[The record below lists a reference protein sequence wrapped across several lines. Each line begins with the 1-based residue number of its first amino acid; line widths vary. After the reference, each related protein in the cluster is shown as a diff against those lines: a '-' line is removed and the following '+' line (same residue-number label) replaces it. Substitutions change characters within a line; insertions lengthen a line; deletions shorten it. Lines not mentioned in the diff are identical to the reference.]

1 MSGAAR
7 SWRGDILARLHAKL
21 VLLHSHIWGAAAEA
35 VREKVAVSDLCVRRN
50 GGPGTDIAVSC
61 MQRTWYGSRKTCEG
75 TDSLCRFSAAS
86 LEPSRGLREGDG
98 CDVCGKGGK
107 QP

>member
-1 MSGAAR
+1 MHVCPPSWYCSIRTFGAPLLRR
-7 SWRGDILARLHAKL
+7 SEKRLPSPTCVCVVMVGRGR
-21 VLLHSHIWGAAAEA
+21 
-35 VREKVAVSDLCVRRN
+35 
-50 GGPGTDIAVSC
+50 TYAVSC